1 MENKSRIF
9 ISKIQEKE
17 KKLFNSIFLK
27 STKKKSSYFWKYP
40 ESKNHAKILKNIKE
54 NDWFLFSV
62 DRKYQYAA
70 KVSKSEKYQISFK
83 EIKSINRSFMRTNKE
98 LGIASN
104 HPAIHNF
111 SLLHID
117 DDFTKLA
124 IKKFGSIENFLVEQK
139 VSTIKPQKNT
149 KKIIIDPAS
158 IKKIPKRVKTE
169 TVRVIRDTIAT
180 KKLKMKYENK
190 CQVCSYKIAENYSD
204 VHHIWPIGEK
214 PVGGDDDFDNMLV
227 LCPNHHAMFDLGLIQ
242 FDESQ
247 KWNLIHVNGQSIG
260 RLHLKK
266 VHKINLKNIEHN
278 NLRVRMLHGT

>member
-17 KKLFNSIFLK
+17 KKQFTSSFLK
-27 STKKKSSYFWKYP
+27 STKKKLSHFWKYP
-40 ESKNHAKILKNIKE
+40 ESKNNTKILKNTKK

-62 DRKYQYAA
+62 DGKYQYAA
-70 KVSKSEKYQISFK
+70 QVSKSEKYRISFK
-83 EIKSINRSFMRTNKE
+83 KIKSIDRSFMRTNKE
-98 LGIASN
+98 LGIASH

-111 SLLHID
+111 SLLQID
-117 DDFTKLA
+117 DDSTKTV
-124 IKKFGSIENFLVEQK
+124 IEKFGSIENFLVEQK
-139 VSTIKPQKNT
+139 ISNIKSPKNT
-149 KKIIIDPAS
+149 KKIIIDAAS
-158 IKKIPKRVKTE
+158 IKKIPKRFKSE
-169 TVRVIRDTIAT
+169 IVRVIRDTTAT

-190 CQVCSYKIAENYSD
+190 CQVCCYKIAENYSD

-242 FDESQ
+242 FDESK
-247 KWNLIHVNGQSIG
+247 KWNLVHVNGQQIG

-266 VHKINLKNIEHN
+266 DHKINLKNIEHN
-278 NLRVRMLHGT
+278 NLRVRKIHGT